1 MSVGASIPVVSAAA
15 WRLFFGSGAFDCD
28 FATINTTFRTTPHQH
43 TPTLCLTNTSARPA
57 TPPSKLLHPL
67 PSSSPLHPHPHT
79 NTAPS
84 FDLPPTARATPLP
97 VGKGRT
103 AQTSARTKKRKIAHV
118 EGYGQDD
125 TPKAFARL
133 MAFSANGA
141 APAKPK
147 KRSGLDDGLVQTKKQ
162 KRAAA
167 LAASSASNDQQQ
179 QQQQQQLA
187 AKTAEAQAKA
197 IPKIQPGE
205 SMAEFSQRV
214 DAALPLAGISK
225 TTKKITGG
233 APDRRITKHEK
244 RLKRLQAGWRE
255 EEARIRDKEDEA
267 RELAEEDDDEAAA
280 LWEDKTADLDADT
293 NKLRPNGKKAKKK
306 PKRKMVVGE
315 VDDSDDEWEK
325 LQRRRDAQKQKG
337 VHDVVSAPPTFTR
350 VPREIFK
357 VKNGA
362 KVNVDN
368 VPASA
373 GSLRKREELGEERKT
388 IIDTYR
394 ELMAKRK
401 EGAKQEAK

>member
-1 MSVGASIPVVSAAA
+1 
-15 WRLFFGSGAFDCD
+15 
-28 FATINTTFRTTPHQH
+28 
-43 TPTLCLTNTSARPA
+43 
-57 TPPSKLLHPL
+57 
-67 PSSSPLHPHPHT
+67 
-79 NTAPS
+79 
-84 FDLPPTARATPLP
+84 
-97 VGKGRT
+97 
-103 AQTSARTKKRKIAHV
+103 
-118 EGYGQDD
+118 
-125 TPKAFARL
+125 
-133 MAFSANGA
+133 MAFSAKGA
-141 APAKPK
+141 APGKAK

-167 LAASSASNDQQQ
+167 LAASSASDEQK
-179 QQQQQQLA
+179 QLTT
-187 AKTAEAQAKA
+187 KTAEAEAKA

-214 DAALPLAGISK
+214 DAALPLAGINK
-225 TTKKITGG
+225 TTKKVAG

-267 RELAEEDDDEAAA
+267 RELAEEDEDEAAA
-280 LWEDKTADLDADT
+280 LWEDKTADLDEGT
-293 NKLRPNGKKAKKK
+293 KLRPNGKKAKKK
-306 PKRKMVVGE
+306 TKRKMVVGE

-325 LQRRRDAQKQKG
+325 LQRRRESQKQKG

-362 KVNVDN
+362 KVNVNN
-368 VPASA
+368 VPTAA

-394 ELMAKRK
+394 ELMAQRK
-401 EGAKQEAK
+401 ENAKSEAK